1 VNIGGPEKISFEQMA
16 RAVFADRGEDKTV
29 VVDPQA
35 HYFGTRLAERS
46 LVTPD

>member
-1 VNIGGPEKISFEQMA
+1 MA
-16 RAVFADRGEDKTV
+16 RDVLTRRGDGKTV

-35 HYFGTRLAERS
+35 GYFGTRLAQRS

>member
-1 VNIGGPEKISFEQMA
+1 V
-16 RAVFADRGEDKTV
+16 RDTTV

>member
-1 VNIGGPEKISFEQMA
+1 VVS
-16 RAVFADRGEDKTV
+16 RRGDDKTV

-35 HYFGTRLAERS
+35 RYFGTRLAERS